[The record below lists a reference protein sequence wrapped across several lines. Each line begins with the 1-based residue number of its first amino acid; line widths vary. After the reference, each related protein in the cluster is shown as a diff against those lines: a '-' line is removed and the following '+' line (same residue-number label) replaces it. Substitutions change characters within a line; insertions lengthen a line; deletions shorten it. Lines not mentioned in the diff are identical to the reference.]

1 MAKINFKLVEF
12 DPFRIKL
19 SRRNTVFLLCPSID
33 DDKSYGINNRGRFKT
48 QEVPIM
54 AEETQV
60 VEMVEEQVVPEAKQ
74 PQDEKKY
81 TDADVDAIIDKKFAK
96 WKSEQEAEKSEAKK
110 MAKMNE
116 KEKADYEKQKL
127 LDELQELKNDKTRNE
142 LTAVARQM
150 FAESEIN
157 VNDDVLGL
165 VVTLDAEQTKA
176 NVTTLANAFAKV
188 IADDRKALV
197 RQTTPSTGGGLR
209 KQTNYGANLASKAAQ
224 QSTKLF

>member
-1 MAKINFKLVEF
+1 
-12 DPFRIKL
+12 
-19 SRRNTVFLLCPSID
+19 
-33 DDKSYGINNRGRFKT
+33 
-48 QEVPIM
+48 
-54 AEETQV
+54 
-60 VEMVEEQVVPEAKQ
+60 
-74 PQDEKKY
+74 KKY

-176 NVTTLANAFAKV
+176 NVTTLANAFA
-188 IADDRKALV
+188 
-197 RQTTPSTGGGLR
+197 
-209 KQTNYGANLASKAAQ
+209 
-224 QSTKLF
+224 

>member
-1 MAKINFKLVEF
+1 
-12 DPFRIKL
+12 
-19 SRRNTVFLLCPSID
+19 
-33 DDKSYGINNRGRFKT
+33 
-48 QEVPIM
+48 
-54 AEETQV
+54 
-60 VEMVEEQVVPEAKQ
+60 
-74 PQDEKKY
+74 
-81 TDADVDAIIDKKFAK
+81 
-96 WKSEQEAEKSEAKK
+96 

-197 RQTTPSTGGGLR
+197 RQTTPSTGGGLS
-209 KQTNYGANLASKAAQ
+209 KQTNYGANLASKVAQ

>member
-1 MAKINFKLVEF
+1 M
-12 DPFRIKL
+12 
-19 SRRNTVFLLCPSID
+19 
-33 DDKSYGINNRGRFKT
+33 
-48 QEVPIM
+48 
-54 AEETQV
+54 
-60 VEMVEEQVVPEAKQ
+60 VPEAKQ

>member
-1 MAKINFKLVEF
+1 
-12 DPFRIKL
+12 
-19 SRRNTVFLLCPSID
+19 
-33 DDKSYGINNRGRFKT
+33 
-48 QEVPIM
+48 M

-197 RQTTPSTGGGLR
+197 RQITPSTGGGLR

>member
-1 MAKINFKLVEF
+1 
-12 DPFRIKL
+12 
-19 SRRNTVFLLCPSID
+19 
-33 DDKSYGINNRGRFKT
+33 
-48 QEVPIM
+48 M
-54 AEETQV
+54 AEETQT
-60 VEMVEEQVVPEAKQ
+60 VETVEEQVVPAEPEAKQ

-157 VNDDVLGL
+157 VGDDVLNL

-176 NVTTLANAFAKV
+176 NVTTLANAFTKV
-188 IADDRKALV
+188 IADDRKASV
-197 RQTTPSTGGGLR
+197 RQPTPSSGAGAMST
-209 KQTNYGANLASKAAQ
+209 QSNYGANLASKVAQ